1 MYIIV
6 GRSVGRG
13 ISTRW
18 CRIRRVGRGIAT
30 RVGEEYLMSLVKE
43 LVLRLLF
50 KEVVLRLLF
59 KEVVLRLLFKEV
71 VLRLLIKEVVPR
83 LLVKDFRQDITSR
96 NHVITS
102 RLSND
107 FQDLQEITP
116 KLSNHFMI
124 DSEYEL
130 ILSMDYLML

>member
-43 LVLRLLF
+43 L
-50 KEVVLRLLF
+50 VLRLLF